1 MKLIITIN
9 LWWGLGLFKSIWRAP
24 SKSNFVQIKLIWKIF
39 EFKLK
44 MKKFDLI
51 WFENMICN
59 VKIWFDLICKMG
71 FSNKFDLI
79 WFETMILYLK
89 IWFHLIWALIFISKI
104 WFNLT
109 SQKFG
114 YSSTWSYR
122 LLVLCL
128 QKNITQYIIVTSVVG
143 HCWIGLF

>member
-1 MKLIITIN
+1 M
-9 LWWGLGLFKSIWRAP
+9 FKSIWRAP

-39 EFKLK
+39 DFKLK

-59 VKIWFDLICKMG
+59 VKIWFDLIWKMD

-89 IWFHLIWALIFISKI
+89 IWFDLIWALIFISKI
-104 WFNLT
+104 WFHLT
-109 SQKFG
+109 SPKIWIFI
-114 YSSTWSYR
+114 TME
-122 LLVLCL
+122 L
-128 QKNITQYIIVTSVVG
+128 QTLGLIFTKNITQYIIVTSLVG
-143 HCWIGLF
+143 HCWISLF